1 MNQME
6 GTEHRIDSRE
16 DSEPGLDEPSSM
28 GIGSKRNGYEYFST
42 NAQGAQGSQM
52 KKEESKEAA
61 GTLKLVKN
69 QNSEELVTS
78 PTGGAD
84 HELGFPQAM

>member
-1 MNQME
+1 MQ
-6 GTEHRIDSRE
+6 GTEHRADSRE
-16 DSEPGLDEPSSM
+16 DSSPGRDEPSSM
-28 GIGSKRNGYEYFST
+28 GIGSKRHGYEYFST

-61 GTLKLVKN
+61 GTHKLVKN
-69 QNSEELVTS
+69 HNSEELVTS
-78 PTGGAD
+78 PTGGTD

>member
-1 MNQME
+1 ME

-28 GIGSKRNGYEYFST
+28 GIGSKRNGYEYFKT

-52 KKEESKEAA
+52 KIEESKEAA
-61 GTLKLVKN
+61 GTLKLIKK
-69 QNSEELVTS
+69 QNSEEFGTS
-78 PTGGAD
+78 PRGTD
-84 HELGFPQAM
+84 NELGFPQTM